1 MSGNQKKSDF
11 MIQMENEARA
21 KEILE
26 RDQIFELN
34 KAMYDGQ
41 DLNQAAQNIFGSGSN
56 SGSGSGGFRVKSAN
70 GMNYQSHNYH

>member
-1 MSGNQKKSDF
+1 MSSNQEKSAF

-34 KAMYDGQ
+34 KAMYDGK
-41 DLNQAAQNIFGSGSN
+41 DLNQAANSIFGSGS
-56 SGSGSGGFRVKSAN
+56 GSNSGGFRVKSADEMAYN
-70 GMNYQSHNYH
+70 ARNYH

>member
-1 MSGNQKKSDF
+1 MSNQEKSLF

-34 KAMYDGQ
+34 KAMYEGK
-41 DLNQAAQNIFGSGSN
+41 DLNDAARSIFGSGGSN
-56 SGSGSGGFRVKSAN
+56 DSGQSGFRVKSAD
-70 GMNYQSHNYH
+70 GVTYGAHNYH